1 MGAAGF
7 LRDGHGLPSQFY
19 ALIFR
24 NDLAMPQFYRIVIAL
39 VVASIAFGT
48 SSHAVAQNGRLIEGL
63 FRTLAEQ
70 QLEKEVKKRA
80 ASQKRPPALRPPGQ
94 STFKPSKDPYQVQLP
109 SGFGGRPPARP
120 TQPRLQPSSGQPA
133 GGASSISVHS
143 REASEYAQ
151 RLVAFNRNI
160 DPLIGQLR
168 RAANKHPEVRTLLPQ
183 VYQIGA
189 DGRALLQRC
198 NGLSSLTPI
207 VDPYAELDARWR
219 QVSFALRSVNGL
231 DAGVLN
237 AIQQCD
243 QTCAT
248 MCEQLQI
255 QPQFNRHALH
265 DEMVIASTY
274 MQSIIDDLEIS
285 GIEARAARKLA
296 HDCRL
301 LRQRVLSAADHVE
314 EASYE
319 EMAGSFS
326 DFAQRWGAFSQ
337 QVYSLRNPHLDR
349 RLARVSECGDH
360 VYAILWMSPPAA
372 FHDIAE
378 IAHRIDGSI
387 ERLSEQITLRSIASL
402 PSGDQARVLNATRE
416 LYRQAIELE
425 KAANAKADAGQLQ
438 SMFAALDN
446 NWISVQSDFARI
458 PTVNRGLLS
467 EIERSCGE
475 LRQALGVAGG
485 GASPIS
491 ASQLIQAAAA
501 LEGTAE
507 YINDEIRRNSRD
519 LTPSSFRSSIS
530 SGAREFYSH
539 AKELHEEM
547 SKPGRLTD
555 PKYLGRLQRETQH
568 MLEGWDELSRNLDH
582 IEDHGLSR
590 SKASQLRRAQRD
602 ITPFVAQVAAALLSE

>member
-1 MGAAGF
+1 MA
-7 LRDGHGLPSQFY
+7 QF
-19 ALIFR
+19 
-24 NDLAMPQFYRIVIAL
+24 NRIAIIT
-39 VVASIAFGT
+39 VVASICFGV
-48 SSHAVAQNGRLIEGL
+48 SSNVVAQNGRLIEGL

-70 QLEKEVKKRA
+70 QLEKEMKKRA
-80 ASQKRPPALRPPGQ
+80 ELQKRPPALRPPGQ
-94 STFKPSKDPYQVQLP
+94 STFEPSKDPYQVQLP
-109 SGFGGRPPARP
+109 SGFQDRPPARP
-120 TQPRLQPSSGQPA
+120 TQPRLQQPRRQPGPGNTTGRSG
-133 GGASSISVHS
+133 SINVRS

-151 RLVAFNRNI
+151 RLVAFNSNI

-168 RAANKHPEVRTLLPQ
+168 RAANQHPEVRTLLPQ

-198 NGLSSLTPI
+198 NGISSLTPI
-207 VDPYAELDARWR
+207 VEPYAELDARWR
-219 QVSFALRSVNGL
+219 QVSFALRAINGL

-237 AIQQCD
+237 AIDQCD
-243 QTCAT
+243 QTCAS
-248 MCEQLQI
+248 MCKQLQI
-255 QPQFNRHALH
+255 QPQFDRHALH
-265 DEMVIASTY
+265 DEMIVASTY

-285 GIEARAARKLA
+285 GIEAMAARRLA

-301 LRQRVLSAADHVE
+301 LRQRVLNAADHVE
-314 EASYE
+314 EATYE
-319 EMAGSFS
+319 QMVGSFS
-326 DFAQRWGAFSQ
+326 DFVQRWGAFRQ
-337 QVYSLRNPHLDR
+337 QIYSLRNPHLDR

-360 VYAILWMSPPAA
+360 VYSILWMSPPAA
-372 FHDIAE
+372 FHDIGG
-378 IAHRIDGSI
+378 IVHRIDDSI
-387 ERLSEQITLRSIASL
+387 ERLSEQITLRSIAVL

-416 LYRQAIELE
+416 LCRQAVDLE
-425 KAANAKADAGQLQ
+425 RAADTNADPAQLQ
-438 SMFAALDN
+438 ALFAALDS

-485 GASPIS
+485 GASPICG
-491 ASQLIQAAAA
+491 SQLIQAAAA

-519 LTPSSFRSSIS
+519 LTPSSFRNAIS
-530 SGAREFYSH
+530 SGAREFYDHS
-539 AKELHEEM
+539 KELHEEM

-555 PKYLGRLQRETQH
+555 PKYLGRLQRETQR
-568 MLEGWDELSRNLDH
+568 MLEGWDQLSQNLDY